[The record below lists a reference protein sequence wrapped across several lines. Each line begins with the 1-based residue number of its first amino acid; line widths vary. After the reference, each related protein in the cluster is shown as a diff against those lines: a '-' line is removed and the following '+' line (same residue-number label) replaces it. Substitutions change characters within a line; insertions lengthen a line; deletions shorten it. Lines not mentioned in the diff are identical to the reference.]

1 MGEGRKRGHLF
12 SLSVIAFGLASLMAL
27 CTFVPTMTG
36 QGPGPTGAGTVSGAT
51 RDWTQDMQMK
61 IPGSFTLASVGDVI
75 IIRPASTYADPDF
88 QSAIKIIRDA
98 DVGFGNFESLIR
110 DELNFTGPLGGSMVG
125 TKEVAPDLMA
135 MGFKIMNRAG
145 NHLFDSNQ
153 EGLFETTRLMQ
164 AAGLVYGGVGRD
176 LEDARA
182 THFLETPK
190 GRIGVV
196 GMFSETAGG
205 GLTGLGASYR
215 VGNTG
220 GRPGLNAMNLTRTVI
235 VTPDQLD
242 AMKKVRDAVYEHRTE
257 YSNPVDP
264 PGKEPAD
271 QLVLFG
277 TRYKA
282 GATQGQLSYAMNP
295 GDLRDTMRSIRNGKE
310 YSDFMI
316 AAIHAHEGGSALQES
331 LFEDVTPDFL
341 VTLAHDA
348 IDNGADAFEG
358 SGPHLLRGIEIYKGK
373 PIFYDLGEFFREWDW
388 SCDCDDDRADS
399 TTTSAERAVRGHEVR
414 GVVEPVNYESVIALS
429 KYDKGMLLEVRLYPI
444 ESRQAS
450 PISQRGIP
458 RIAPPDTAQRI
469 LQRLQK
475 LSEPFGTK
483 ISIEG
488 NVGVIRVAQ

>member
-1 MGEGRKRGHLF
+1 MSEESKKGY
-12 SLSVIAFGLASLMAL
+12 LSPVPVAFVLASLIAL
-27 CTFVPTMTG
+27 CIFVPSLIG
-36 QGPGPTGAGTVSGAT
+36 QGPGPGGTRTAPGAT

-61 IPGSFTLASVGDVI
+61 ITDPFTLASVSDVI
-75 IIRPASTYADPDF
+75 IIRPASTYDDPNF
-88 QSAIKIIRDA
+88 QSAIKLIRDA
-98 DVGFGNFESLIR
+98 DLGFGNFESLIR
-110 DELNFTGPLGGSMVG
+110 DETNFTGPLGGSMVG
-125 TKEVAPDLMA
+125 TKEVAPDLKA
-135 MGFKIMNRAG
+135 LGFEVMNRAG

-164 AAGLVYGGVGRD
+164 EAGLVYGGVGRD

-182 THFLETPK
+182 AHFFEGPK

-196 GMFSETAGG
+196 GMFSEVAGG
-205 GLTGLGASYR
+205 GQSRLGASYR

-220 GRPGLNAMNLTRTVI
+220 GRPGLNAMNLTRTII
-235 VTPDQLD
+235 VTSDQLE
-242 AMKKVRDAVYEHRTE
+242 AMKKVQDAVYDHRTD

-264 PGKEPAD
+264 PANEPAG
-271 QLVLFG
+271 QLQLFG
-277 TRYKA
+277 TRYKV

-295 GDLRDTMRSIRNGKE
+295 GDLRDTLRSIRNGKE

-316 AAIHAHEGGSALQES
+316 TAIHAHEGGTVLQES
-331 LFEDVTPDFL
+331 LFEDQTPDFL
-341 VTLAHDA
+341 VSLAHDA
-348 IDNGADAFEG
+348 IDNGADVFEG

-388 SCDCDDDRADS
+388 SCDCDDDQAGT

-414 GVVEPVNYESVIALS
+414 GVVEPVNYESVLALS
-429 KYDKGMLLEVRLYPI
+429 KYDKGKLQEVRLYPI
-444 ESRQAS
+444 ESGQAS
-450 PISQRGIP
+450 PISRRGLP
-458 RIAPPDTAQRI
+458 RMASPETAQRI

>member
-1 MGEGRKRGHLF
+1 MSNENQGMRRHFALAVIGVV
-12 SLSVIAFGLASLMAL
+12 SLITFGL
-27 CTFVPTMTG
+27 CVPPLVG
-36 QGPGPTGAGTVSGAT
+36 QGGGPAGTRTAPGAT

-61 IPGSFTLASVGDVI
+61 ITEPFTLASVGDVI
-75 IIRPASTYADPDF
+75 IIRPASQYDDPGF

-110 DELNFTGPLGGSMVG
+110 DELNFQGPLGGSMVG
-125 TKEVAPDLMA
+125 TKEVAPDLKA
-135 MGFKIMNRAG
+135 LGFKIMNRAG

-153 EGLFETTRLMQ
+153 EGLFETMRLMQ
-164 AAGLVYGGVGRD
+164 EAGLVYAGAGRD

-182 THFLETPK
+182 AHFLETPK
-190 GRIGVV
+190 GRV
-196 GMFSETAGG
+196 GLVSMFSEVAGG
-205 GLTGLGASYR
+205 GLSRLGASYR

-220 GRPGLNAMNLTRTVI
+220 GRPGLNAMNLTKTI
-235 VTPDQLD
+235 VVTADQLE
-242 AMKKVRDAVYEHRTE
+242 AMKKVRDAVYTHRTD

-264 PGKEPAD
+264 PAAETAD
-271 QLVLFG
+271 QLELFG
-277 TRYKA
+277 TLYKV
-282 GATQGQLSYAMNP
+282 GESQGGLSYTMNP
-295 GDLRDTMRSIRNGKE
+295 GDLRGTLRSIRNGKE
-310 YSDFMI
+310 YSDFMMT
-316 AAIHAHEGGSALQES
+316 AIHSHEGATVLQES
-331 LFEDVTPDFL
+331 LFEDQTPDFL

-348 IDNGADAFEG
+348 IDNGADAFLG

-388 SCDCDDDRADS
+388 SCDCDDDQANS

-429 KYDKGMLLEVRLYPI
+429 KYDKGKLQEVRLYPI
-444 ESRQAS
+444 DSRQAS

-458 RIAPPDTAQRI
+458 RIASPETAQRI

-475 LSEPFGTK
+475 LSDPFGTK

-488 NVGVIRVAQ
+488 NVGVIHVAQ